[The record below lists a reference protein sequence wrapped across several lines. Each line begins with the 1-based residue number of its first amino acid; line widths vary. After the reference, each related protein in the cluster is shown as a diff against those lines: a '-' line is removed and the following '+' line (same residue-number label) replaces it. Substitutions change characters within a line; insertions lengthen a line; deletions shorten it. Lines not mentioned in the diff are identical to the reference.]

1 MDWLGSRQ
9 LACCWLLEP
18 WESGSLNSDYGFQS
32 LVFIGDLDDGVALA
46 CTWHALSGV
55 VVMSTWDQGTSS
67 RCGHQYWISSA

>member
-46 CTWHALSGV
+46 CTWQEALG
-55 VVMSTWDQGTSS
+55 M
-67 RCGHQYWISSA
+67 H